1 MTASSPTC
9 PGVSVEE
16 LSSSVRG
23 ISMVTTSVAVSVGH
37 ACQGPVI
44 QAATSTGF
52 AEFERRSGGLRVTD
66 DHDPHSPGGFQSAGH
81 GRRRSA
87 EFHTGPVHTRRP
99 GRCAH
104 RTAAFAVPARS
115 VPGIVTPRGALRHMR
130 QGHHPAVR
138 LRPRDHPCHHPI
150 RTGQASGMRDR
161 HDRAAGRAVREPGL
175 SSWSSPSMNNGSS
188 PPRTVRFT
196 ASSGMAGSSRGPWEQ
211 PAEAHRRGRQTPER
225 RRREHSARVSTCVT
239 HRCPEGATRA
249 RSPTSERPSRHWP
262 RPFPRRR
269 HRRRRHRRTSE
280 PEGNPDHGN
289 TSHRGP
295 AAQGNRRASQLGPA
309 TRPQRPTLSF
319 PRRA

>member
-211 PAEAHRRGRQTPER
+211 PAAATATAAATDSRATATP
-225 RRREHSARVSTCVT
+225 TPT
-239 HRCPEGATRA
+239 TRCSYAPSGAIR
-249 RSPTSERPSRHWP
+249 
-262 RPFPRRR
+262 
-269 HRRRRHRRTSE
+269 
-280 PEGNPDHGN
+280 
-289 TSHRGP
+289 P
-295 AAQGNRRASQLGPA
+295 AAAGTIECASSAKAGKTYAMSGSGAASVAAGEAVEPRSCDTCCA
-309 TRPQRPTLSF
+309 TPTRMVGHSDGGSSLFMEGVREASGVA
-319 PRRA
+319 PDRGL